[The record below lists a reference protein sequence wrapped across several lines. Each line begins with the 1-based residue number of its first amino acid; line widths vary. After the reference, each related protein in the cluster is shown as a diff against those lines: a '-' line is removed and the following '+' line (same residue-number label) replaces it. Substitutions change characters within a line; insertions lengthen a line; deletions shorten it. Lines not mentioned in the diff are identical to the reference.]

1 MSTSE
6 KSSKKE
12 LSQSQGSVGVDVFSD
27 EKSDEADIRIS
38 DKRGTKR
45 SSSPIPE
52 VHSANNW
59 ESADLG
65 DDDRKSK
72 FLRLMGAGKKE
83 HKGRITIGDHN
94 PVHAISRD
102 DYKKIET
109 DLEQQ
114 FEEGREH
121 KLLEQQKKAKHVGL
135 GFRIDED
142 QNGKEEKSA
151 TKSLTTNDEK
161 VAESLPQSTEDGT
174 ASTSDKESS
183 VKPASKIQPLS
194 FVKSDSNL

>member
-1 MSTSE
+1 MSASE
-6 KSSKKE
+6 KSTKKE
-12 LSQSQGSVGVDVFSD
+12 FSQSRGTVGDNVHSD
-27 EKSDEADIRIS
+27 KKSEESDKHNP

-83 HKGRITIGDHN
+83 HKGKITIGDHK
-94 PVHAISRD
+94 PVHGTSRD

-135 GFRIDED
+135 GFRIDGD
-142 QNGKEEKSA
+142 QNEKQEKTT
-151 TKSLTTNDEK
+151 TKSSTVNDEK
-161 VAESLPQSTEDGT
+161 VAESLPQSTEDVT
-174 ASTSDKESS
+174 ASTNDKESS